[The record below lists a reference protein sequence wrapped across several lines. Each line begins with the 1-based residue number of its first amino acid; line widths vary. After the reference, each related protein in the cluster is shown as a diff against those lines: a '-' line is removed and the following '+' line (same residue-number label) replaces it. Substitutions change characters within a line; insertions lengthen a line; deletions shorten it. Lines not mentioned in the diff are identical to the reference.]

1 MKRTLIVAAI
11 ATTLAAPAIATA
23 DTKIYG
29 NFRASLTTGDLNGA
43 DNSAQVVNNASRLG
57 LKGAIG
63 NDDLKGI
70 YHLQMGANNDAG
82 GEALSSRFYFAGLK
96 GGFGKV
102 IYGRLSTPY
111 KMAGVKQDP
120 FYDTSAGTSNGGS
133 NHGYSSLNNSFTNN
147 TIAYYSPKIGGGVS
161 FNASISIDD
170 AASDDH
176 DYGIGAEYA
185 TKAFKVGVSHLELGD
200 TPVIALNG
208 GAESATRIYASA
220 NVGAAATVAASFES
234 IDFGTADNAKF
245 SHINGTF
252 KVSPKVK
259 LAASLSSVSDGA
271 TGAGRNSSSD
281 GAAVGVFY
289 NVLENTTLSAIY
301 TTVDY
306 DDNSVSDRD
315 GVAFGVVQK
324 F

>member
-1 MKRTLIVAAI
+1 MKKTLIVAAI
-11 ATTLAAPAIATA
+11 AATLAAPAIATA

-29 NFRASLTTGDLNGA
+29 NFRASLNTGDLNGV
-43 DNSAQVVNNASRLG
+43 DNSATVVNNASRLG

-63 NDDLKGI
+63 NDNLKGI
-70 YHLQMGANNDAG
+70 YHLQMGANNDGAG
-82 GEALSSRFYFAGLK
+82 SALSSRFYFAGLK

-120 FYDTSAGTSNGGS
+120 FYDTSAGTANGGS

-161 FNASISIDD
+161 FNASVSIDD

-176 DYGIGAEYA
+176 DYGIGVEYA

-200 TPVIALNG
+200 TPVIAANG
-208 GAESATRIYASA
+208 GAETATRIYASA
-220 NVGAAATVAASFES
+220 KVGAAGTVAASLES
-234 IDFGTADNAKF
+234 VDFGGADNAKF
-245 SHINGTF
+245 THVNGTY

-259 LAASLSSVSDGA
+259 LAASVSNVSDGLA
-271 TGAGRNSSSD
+271 GAGRNSDSD

-289 NVLENTTLSAIY
+289 NVLENTTLSAMY
-301 TTVDY
+301 TSVDY
-306 DDNSVSDRD
+306 SDDTAVDRD
-315 GVAFGVVQK
+315 GIAFGVVQK

>member
-1 MKRTLIVAAI
+1 MKKTLIVAAI

-43 DNSAQVVNNASRLG
+43 DNSAKVENNASRLG
-57 LKGAIG
+57 IKGAIG
-63 NDDLKGI
+63 NDNLKGI

-120 FYDTSAGTSNGGS
+120 FYDTSAGTSNSGS
-133 NHGYSSLNNSFTNN
+133 NHGYSSLNNGFTSN
-147 TIAYYSPKIGGGVS
+147 TIAYYSPTIGSGIS
-161 FNASISIDD
+161 FNASITIDD
-170 AASDDH
+170 AATDDH
-176 DYGIGAEYA
+176 DYGVGVQYA
-185 TKAFKVGVSHLELGD
+185 NKNFKVGVAHLELGD
-200 TPVIALNG
+200 TPVIAANG

-220 NVGAAATVAASFES
+220 KVGAAGTVAASLES
-234 IDFGTADNAKF
+234 VDFGGADNAKF
-245 SHINGTF
+245 THVNGTY

-259 LAASLSSVSDGA
+259 LAASVSNVSDGLA
-271 TGAGRNSSSD
+271 GAGRNSDSD

-289 NVLENTTLSAIY
+289 NVLENTTLSAMY
-301 TTVDY
+301 TSVDY
-306 DDNSVSDRD
+306 SDDTVADRD